1 MSNLE
6 EPLKV
11 FLNKGGVVLATPGEP
26 FSSSVSVLKSSDLLE
41 YNFVRVAGG
50 ATRTRNPF
58 RIGSLPED
66 SELADVFAGKSAR
79 DLYLSAIHKFGILK
93 AGAVVEN
100 TEVPLR
106 DREGRPL
113 ALVKSFDA
121 GGRFVFLP
129 FRMNTGWTDLPLRNS
144 FLPLLMELTQGRG
157 KYTVFASMARFRA
170 RRDLIGDQ
178 GRFQAVEPGAFRFE
192 DQWIEVVLS
201 SAESTP
207 KTLSLNE
214 ISDSFGGDIS
224 SPKSSNAGPA

>member
-1 MSNLE
+1 LSSAGDNGWNRWEWDQDKADGLRLGDDQLNMEILMVLGVGKWFE
-6 EPLKV
+6 DEQLGGPLKV

-58 RIGSLPED
+58 RIGALPEN

-93 AGAVVEN
+93 ARCCCGKI
-100 TEVPLR
+100 LR
-106 DREGRPL
+106 FPSGIGKGRPL
-113 ALVKSFDA
+113 ALVKSFDS

-144 FLPLLMELTQGRG
+144 FLPLLMELTQG
-157 KYTVFASMARFRA
+157 
-170 RRDLIGDQ
+170 
-178 GRFQAVEPGAFRFE
+178 
-192 DQWIEVVLS
+192 
-201 SAESTP
+201 
-207 KTLSLNE
+207 
-214 ISDSFGGDIS
+214 GGVHRLREH
-224 SPKSSNAGPA
+224 GPF